1 MNEQSLNELFD
12 LIDNKLIGYS
22 SLLLLNEEEKNSLYK
37 LKLFI
42 DSELRSRILDKKVSE
57 RLFIDLKEERAK
69 N

>member
-12 LIDNKLIGYS
+12 LIDKKLIGYS

-37 LKLFI
+37 LKVFI
-42 DSELRSRILDKKVSE
+42 NDELRSRILDKKVSE

>member
-12 LIDNKLIGYS
+12 LIDKKLIGYS

-42 DSELRSRILDKKVSE
+42 DNELRLRLLDKKVSE
-57 RLFIDLKEERAK
+57 RLFIDVKEERAK

>member
-12 LIDNKLIGYS
+12 LIDKKLIGYS

-37 LKLFI
+37 LKVFI
-42 DSELRSRILDKKVSE
+42 NGELRSRILDKKVSE